1 LLLIGILD
9 SVHIESPPLGVQYK
23 QVLAALLVR
32 LLRYKLL
39 IMAIVAAALALGIM
53 ATLAMPKRYTAEAY
67 VRGMSPIEQPLKI
80 LNTEAPCSSADCFV
94 ERALTPVLEFQREVT
109 GTQLTTR
116 VASS

>member
-1 LLLIGILD
+1 MNPNSAKQKPSKRGPMVKRMQRSPASNCSLRGILH

-53 ATLAMPKRYTAEAY
+53 ATLAMPKRFTAEAY
-67 VRGMSPIEQPLKI
+67 VRRMSPI
-80 LNTEAPCSSADCFV
+80 
-94 ERALTPVLEFQREVT
+94 
-109 GTQLTTR
+109 GTAAQNYEY
-116 VASS
+116 